1 MRGTCYNA
9 RKGEVFMERVS
20 RRAFLSPFPP
30 FTDWLR
36 VSAATEEEMRR
47 FPRAYEEIHRA

>member
-1 MRGTCYNA
+1 
-9 RKGEVFMERVS
+9 MERVS

-30 FTDWLR
+30 FTDWMR
-36 VSAATEEEMRR
+36 VSAGIEEEMRR